1 MYTHMHVCV
10 SVCMCM
16 HVEREVWSRVLC
28 SINYQLLP
36 EGRIERYLQFLVLLL
51 LLLLLLLF

>member
-1 MYTHMHVCV
+1 MYTH
-10 SVCMCM
+10 VCMCV
-16 HVEREVWSRVLC
+16 HVEREVQSGVMC

-51 LLLLLLLF
+51 LLLVVVF